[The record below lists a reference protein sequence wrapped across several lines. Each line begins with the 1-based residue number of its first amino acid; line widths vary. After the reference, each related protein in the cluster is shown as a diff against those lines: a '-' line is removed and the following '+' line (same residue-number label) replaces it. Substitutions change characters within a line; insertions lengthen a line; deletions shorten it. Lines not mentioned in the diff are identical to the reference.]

1 MTKVRNDDEKVE
13 EVRRLSQQYQA
24 HLEVEILALAH
35 KLPPDVIKLY
45 EDQSKMN
52 VNDLVDR
59 ANLGYNLYQGEAYEV
74 TGAKCESKSWDDHP
88 SLYKAIDKY
97 NIVTKMLRTLTGE
110 GVTAAKRIE
119 NLGNFLRS
127 PKNKYNT
134 ALNAEI
140 LQENRKGS
148 KFLNVVLSVCTLGIW
163 NLRSKLTKD
172 TIQAW
177 KSHGEVLTDAVT
189 EITGPKPK

>member
-1 MTKVRNDDEKVE
+1 MRKLLNDDEKVK
-13 EVRRLSQQYQA
+13 EVHRLSEQYKA

-59 ANLGYNLYQGEAYEV
+59 ANLGYILYQGEAYEV
-74 TGAKCESKSWDDHP
+74 TGAKCESKSWDDHL
-88 SLYKAIDKY
+88 SLHKAIGKY
-97 NIVTKMLRTLTGE
+97 NIVTKILKELTDVD
-110 GVTAAKRIE
+110 VTPAQRIK

-127 PKNKYNT
+127 PKNKRST

-140 LQENRKGS
+140 LQENRTGT
-148 KFLNVVLSVCTLGIW
+148 KFLKKILAVCSLFLW
-163 NLRSKLTKD
+163 PLHSKLTRGTFK
-172 TIQAW
+172 AW